1 MEIIILVKGEREE
14 ANSDHQVFP
23 ISCNDAM
30 TLESLS
36 DQQTK
41 ACWRMLG
48 ESKYPMN
55 RMNPFMDYFP
65 GNNLPASLGKL
76 KLLLEK

>member
-23 ISCNDAM
+23 LSCNDAM

-36 DQQTK
+36 DRQTK

-48 ESKYPMN
+48 ESK
-55 RMNPFMDYFP
+55 PFMDYFP
-65 GNNLPASLGKL
+65 GNNLPTSLGKL